1 MKKEEIKINHVYN
14 VSVSGY
20 VCPVRIDK
28 EFHDMSGNPKGW
40 YGTNLL
46 TMRKVR
52 IKTAARCRSE
62 KDRTMYMSPESADFL
77 ARNGMK

>member
-14 VSVSGY
+14 VLVSSK
-20 VCPVRIDK
+20 VQPVRIDRAADPG
-28 EFHDMSGNPKGW
+28 FSGW
-40 YGTNLL
+40 WGTNLL
-46 TMRKVR
+46 TMRKIR
-52 IKTAARCRSE
+52 IKSAARCRSE